1 MELHGCC
8 AEDVRCGGK
17 RCDRCGQVT
26 ALSLPSA
33 MASPALL
40 YPPLL
45 LLLLMV
51 LLTSAASA
59 DGFRVGFERWPSS
72 EVVAVPGT
80 EVRLPCSTND
90 TADKI
95 SWKFNSHFL
104 HAPGSGAEYA
114 VPEGFQVVAVQG
126 GSELVVRLS
135 KSEAQYADQTGLY
148 QCVAWFGPIA
158 LTSLPGKLQA
168 AVLREPEGDVRQ
180 EEVQVVEGG
189 AVRVECEV
197 PYSIPDALL
206 SFYRDG
212 TVLDLADEAYRQTP
226 HGDLLVMDVGVWA
239 EGVYTCHAHN
249 SALEKGVTLPITT
262 RVTVVPRAPAL
273 PVTSPVFVT
282 LGTLYSGHAGTNLT
296 LPCLANGNPK
306 PVVRWSRYGAMLP
319 LGASEAADGSLQLS
333 NVAVE
338 DAGTYLCHAS
348 NGVGKEKI
356 LHVSVEVV
364 EPPSI
369 TRAPQSQ
376 RVEEGEAL
384 TLHCRARGHP
394 QPRVMWVFNGE
405 VVFEY
410 GNIAITDEGLV
421 IRAVQKEHAGIFQC
435 FAHNPEGAVQGVA
448 MVSVV
453 PRTVTAVPGATHT
466 GPDHIPDAV
475 GPRRKNVHDGE
486 GSGGSGGRGVRKG
499 RKGPKRKK
507 TEREGGVSSHGGGK
521 MRKGGKGNR
530 KKGRMVPPSVPH
542 ITKVSHESVMVSWEG
557 PPKSQSLPI
566 LFYKIQYKLVRN
578 REHQGSHWMTADE
591 NIPQHI
597 TTYEVTGLQT
607 GRIYR
612 FRIAAVYTNNDNL
625 FGPTSRRFLL
635 EEDSNTPPPEEPPT
649 ITLLHQ
655 ETPTLVRVRWTY
667 NSTPGIPV
675 EGFFIHYRESTVA
688 ENYTKVTVLDPDKR
702 EHVVSHLK
710 ANISYDFKM
719 QCFNMAGRSN
729 FSKVMRNSAP
739 GHSASTTQEPREGE
753 VEARE
758 QVPVVR
764 EGEPSTLSSTHLYI
778 ILGAV
783 LGLLLLIVVVS
794 ASVYTCRNKHS
805 DDDTRSVKYEDTSLH
820 IHRETSTYSLPP
832 TPRGKGPNGYL
843 PHQGITITAA
853 DDEKAVMESSVTENN
868 NHSTR
873 QVNRCFT
880 SPARRIASED
890 GCVDMGVKTLAITKA
905 TYDTGPPPSPPLS
918 TVESSGKEYSYQS

>member
-1 MELHGCC
+1 
-8 AEDVRCGGK
+8 
-17 RCDRCGQVT
+17 
-26 ALSLPSA
+26 
-33 MASPALL
+33 MASPTLL
-40 YPPLL
+40 LPPLL
-45 LLLLMV
+45 LMLLLL
-51 LLTSAASA
+51 LLTSAAS

-104 HAPGSGAEYA
+104 HSPGSGPEYT

-135 KSEAQYADQTGLY
+135 ESEAQYADQTGLY

-168 AVLREPEGDVRQ
+168 AVLRAPEGEVQQ

-197 PYSIPDALL
+197 PYSIPDATLT
-206 SFYRDG
+206 FYRDG
-212 TVLDLADEAYRQTP
+212 TLLDLTNEAYQQTP
-226 HGDLLVMDVGVWA
+226 HGDLLVMGVGVWA
-239 EGVYTCHAHN
+239 EGVYTCYAHN
-249 SALEKGVTLPITT
+249 QALGRGVTLPTAT
-262 RVTVVPRAPAL
+262 RVKVLPRAPAL
-273 PVTSPVFVT
+273 PVAPPVFVT
-282 LGTLYSGHAGTNLT
+282 LGTVYSGHAGTNLT

-306 PVVRWSRYGAMLP
+306 PVVRWSRYGTALP
-319 LGASEAADGSLQLS
+319 SGASEGIDGSLQLPS
-333 NVAVE
+333 VAVE

-405 VVFEY
+405 VVFDY
-410 GNIAITDEGLV
+410 GNIAVTDEGLV

-466 GPDHIPDAV
+466 RPDHVPDDV
-475 GPRRKNVHDGE
+475 GPRRKNVQDGD
-486 GSGGSGGRGVRKG
+486 STGGSGGRGGRKG

-507 TEREGGVSSHGGGK
+507 TEREGDLSSHGGSK

-530 KKGRMVPPSVPH
+530 KKGRMVPPSIPH
-542 ITKVSHESVMVSWEG
+542 ITKVSDESVMVSWEG
-557 PPKSQSLPI
+557 PPESQSLPI
-566 LFYKIQYKLVRN
+566 LFYKVQYKLVRI
-578 REHQGSHWMTADE
+578 REHQGSQWRTADE
-591 NIPQHI
+591 NIIPR
-597 TTYEVTGLQT
+597 TTSYEVTGLQT
-607 GRIYR
+607 GRVYR

-625 FGPTSRRFLL
+625 LGPTSRRFLL
-635 EEDSNTPPPEEPPT
+635 EEDSNTQRPEVPPT
-649 ITLLHQ
+649 ITSLHQ
-655 ETPTLVRVRWTY
+655 EAPTLVRARWSY

-675 EGFFIHYRESTVA
+675 EGFFIYYRESTVA
-688 ENYTKVTVLDPDKR
+688 GSYIKLTVLDPDKR

-710 ANISYDFKM
+710 ANVSYDFKM

-729 FSKVMRNSAP
+729 FSKVMRNNAP
-739 GHSASTTQEPREGE
+739 GHSVSTTQEPQEGE

-764 EGEPSTLSSTHLYI
+764 EGEPSSVSSTHLYI
-778 ILGAV
+778 ILGAA

-794 ASVYTCRNKHS
+794 ASVYTCRNKNS

-820 IHRETSTYSLPP
+820 IHRETSTYSLPQ

-843 PHQGITITAA
+843 PHQGITITA

-873 QVNRCFT
+873 QVSRCFT

-890 GCVDMGVKTLAITKA
+890 GCVDMGVKTLAITKT

-918 TVESSGKEYSYQS
+918 AVESPGKEYAYHS